1 MDKRNGQSIPAW
13 PGKDILRIMTTQT
26 VRCRI
31 APSPSGFLHIG
42 TAKTALY
49 NWLYARSQGGV
60 FILRLEDTDAERTD
74 EQYVQAMCEGF
85 RWLGIDWD
93 EGPKFGDEP
102 EKGDYGPY
110 RQSQRGDVYRREAA
124 RLLAEGKAYK
134 CFCTKEE
141 LDAQREQAAL
151 EKRPPRYSGKCRNLD
166 AAAVAA
172 KGDAPY
178 CIRFRVPEGETVVE
192 DVIQGPVRFNNKE
205 YDDFIIVKANGDA
218 IFHLAVVVD
227 DGLMGITQII
237 RGDDHLTNAGRHV
250 MLFNALGYA
259 TPRFAHHPLVHDEQ
273 GRKYSKRLHG
283 ANVLDWRDDGYLPET
298 LINYIALLGWTSEE
312 EGREFFTLE
321 ELKHLFS
328 LKRLTKSPARFDRKK
343 LDWLNGQHIRMLSRE
358 QLCERVLPILRKQ
371 GFDVDARSQEWL
383 TEMAAICQEKIPT
396 LNHITAYADFFFL
409 RPAEYDEKGV
419 RKYFA
424 PAESAAWLET
434 ALGCMEQA
442 SLWRRDAIKA
452 AFEAAAA
459 AHDLKIGA
467 LVNATR
473 LALTGKTVG
482 PGLYELTELL
492 GKDEAVERMKL
503 ALAHRQTLGESQA

>member
-1 MDKRNGQSIPAW
+1 MSDLPI
-13 PGKDILRIMTTQT
+13 
-26 VRCRI
+26 RCRI

-49 NWLYARSQGGV
+49 NRLFATSQGGT

-74 EQYVQAMCEGF
+74 EQYVAAMCEGF
-85 RWLGIDWD
+85 KWLGINWD

-110 RQSQRGDVYRREAA
+110 RQSQRGDLYRREAA
-124 RLLAEGKAYK
+124 RLLEEGKAYK

-141 LDAQREQAAL
+141 IEAAREQAAA
-151 EKRPPRYSGKCRNLD
+151 EKRPPRYSGKCRNLTPEEI
-166 AAAVAA
+166 AA

-178 CIRFRVPEGETVVE
+178 SIRFRVPEGETVV
-192 DVIQGPVRFNNKE
+192 DDIIQGPVRFNNKE
-205 YDDFIIVKANGDA
+205 YDDFIIVKPNGDA

-227 DGLMGITQII
+227 DGLMKITHVI

-250 MLFNALGYA
+250 MLFNALGY
-259 TPRFAHHPLVHDEQ
+259 TLPKFAHHPLVHDEL

-283 ANVLDWRDDGYLPET
+283 ANVLDWREDGYLPET

-321 ELKHLFS
+321 ELQHLFS

-343 LDWLNGQHIRMLSRE
+343 LDWLNGQHIRMLTAD
-358 QLCERVLPILRKQ
+358 QLCDRVLPIMRKN
-371 GFDVDARSQEWL
+371 GIDVDARPREWL
-383 TEMAAICQEKIPT
+383 LEMATICQEKIPT
-396 LNHITAYADFFFL
+396 LNHIIGYTDFFFK
-409 RPAEYDEKGV
+409 RPDSYDEKGM
-419 RKYFA
+419 RKHFGQPDSTIA
-424 PAESAAWLET
+424 IQT
-434 ALGCMEQA
+434 ALAAMQEA
-442 SLWRRDAIKA
+442 DPWSRDILKA
-452 AFEAAAA
+452 KYEHAAEAKG
-459 AHDLKIGA
+459 LKIGA

-482 PGLYELTELL
+482 PGLYELAELL
-492 GKDEAVERMKL
+492 GRDEAIVRMKQ
-503 ALAHRQTLGESQA
+503 AMTYIEQHAGEVQQ